1 MKLLLPAALAVLAI
15 LREVC
20 GNKDGTECEQRTED
34 GKCCVFPFK
43 FMGEKMHFCISGGP
57 SEDDWCATTDDFDR
71 DGEWGRCTG
80 VKCYICSSDVSWSDC
95 ENQQQAHNCP
105 YMHDQCLTL
114 SKEAGVTNTSLLFLK
129 RCTSNTQCT
138 AYNPTCDRP
147 DVLKCD
153 FSCCMGDF
161 CNAASL
167 PYSAVDSFVH
177 MAAWIFYMY
186 G

>member
-1 MKLLLPAALAVLAI
+1 
-15 LREVC
+15 
-20 GNKDGTECEQRTED
+20 
-34 GKCCVFPFK
+34 
-43 FMGEKMHFCISGGP
+43 MHFLPFLPLEIESVSTTRYLNFTFSICY
-57 SEDDWCATTDDFDR
+57 DDQMIIIFFFYKYI
-71 DGEWGRCTG
+71 G

-167 PYSAVDSFVH
+167 PYSAVGSFVH

-186 G
+186 GWLSVVIWRQIHDC